1 MKTIKILAVFAIAAA
16 MFTMESCK
24 KTPKPG
30 PGVDN
35 DPEIPEY
42 PVKYTVTVDDI
53 KLNYARITIE
63 ITGDEESAGS
73 SEVVRYVVVK
83 ESDSPSVKDYEALQ
97 TYITRNG
104 EPIALPYQRI
114 QRELDEASD
123 YLVGVVSYDAEMNV
137 NGYMVKR
144 FRTLSMSDLPNLG
157 DESGAGNLTENPL
170 Q

>member
-30 PGVDN
+30 SGVNN

-53 KLNYARITIE
+53 KLNYARIAIE

-73 SEVVRYVVVK
+73 AEVVRYVVVR
-83 ESDSPSVKDYEALQ
+83 ESDSPDVKDYEALQ
-97 TYITRNG
+97 DFITRNG
-104 EPIALPYQRI
+104 EPIDLPYQRI

-123 YLVGVVSYDAEMNV
+123 YLVGVVSYDADVNV

-144 FRTLSMSDLPNLG
+144 FRTLSMSELPNLG